1 LNSVVAHYPFLDES
15 LEWFKEEGIT
25 LQEFASVSKFTRA
38 RDLGLERLKV
48 ALAGKPWQAPAVA
61 THWEIQDLALSY
73 VWARVLLAAMSAGSQ
88 SSRRTAEMG
97 RRYFALTEAIRAQVR
112 LRNELQ
118 SDPERLQE
126 VASAL
131 GLDVRKNI
139 RVHGH
144 DLVTND
150 FWIHFI
156 DYLKGSVHIRDKSWK
171 LINAA
176 PWNIEIY
183 DVDGELTSEELLRL
197 PLQETDRI
205 RTRRISGLVSGWLV
219 ITPRRLERLLREI
232 IRVRVEGEMSALE
245 DAQLLQELKPII
257 EQLEAII
264 KNRQAQT
271 ISGDLG
277 EFTITRAPPCMR
289 VLLGQI
295 TTGVNVSHAGRFALT
310 TFLNHIGMDHKTIS
324 SHYSTVPDYDPDI
337 VEYQVQHILDNEY
350 TPPGCDTMRTN
361 GLCPSG
367 SSDGEPLC
375 EKVNH
380 PLSYYRKKQYRARVR
395 NVSKPGAAK

>member
-1 LNSVVAHYPFLDES
+1 MAHYPFLDES
-15 LEWFKEEGIT
+15 LDWFKEEGIT
-25 LQEFASVSKFTRA
+25 LQELARKPKFTRA
-38 RDLGLERLKV
+38 RNLGLQRLKV
-48 ALAGKPWQAPAVA
+48 ALAGEPWQAPAVVA
-61 THWEIQDLALSY
+61 HWEIRDLALSY

-88 SSRRTAEMG
+88 SSRKAAEMG
-97 RRYFALTEAIRAQVR
+97 NRYFALAEAIRAQVR

-131 GLDVRKNI
+131 GLDIRKKIMVN
-139 RVHGH
+139 GH

-156 DYLKGSVHIRDKSWK
+156 DYLKGSVHIRDRSWK

-183 DVDGELTSEELLRL
+183 DVDGELSGEELLKL

-205 RTRRISGLVSGWLV
+205 RTRRISGLVSGWFV

-232 IRVRVEGEMSALE
+232 IRIRVEGKMSTIE

-257 EQLEAII
+257 EELEAII
-264 KNRQAQT
+264 RNRQAQT

-295 TTGVNVSHAGRFALT
+295 TTGVNVSHTGRFALT
-310 TFLNHIGMDHKTIS
+310 TFLNHIGMDQKTIS
-324 SHYSTVPDYDPDI
+324 SYYSTAPDYDPDI

-350 TPPGCDTMRTN
+350 APPGCDTMETN
-361 GLCPSG
+361 GLCPSR
-367 SSDGEPLC
+367 SHDGEPLC
-375 EKVNH
+375 QNVNH
-380 PLSYYRKKQYRARVR
+380 PLSYYRKKQYRARVMH
-395 NVSKPGAAK
+395 VSKPGVTK